1 MEIATYETV
10 IETLVKE
17 LKVERWRLKEA
28 QKELEE
34 MREAYLDLTSEAGN
48 DGKL

>member
-1 MEIATYETV
+1 MEQSTYETV

-34 MREAYLDLTSEAGN
+34 MREAYLDLKRKAGN
-48 DGKL
+48 DGTI